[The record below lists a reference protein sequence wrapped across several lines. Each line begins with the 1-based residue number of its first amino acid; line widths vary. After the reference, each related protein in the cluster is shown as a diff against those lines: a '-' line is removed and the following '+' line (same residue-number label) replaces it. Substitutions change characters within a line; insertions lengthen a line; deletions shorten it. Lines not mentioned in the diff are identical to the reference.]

1 MDCPHIESRRTSR
14 GPAFR
19 VLNYPVKSGVDKDS
33 PELTH
38 SRLVGLWLDQA
49 VRGISSGSPGGA
61 AKGKGDFQ
69 QGPGGGG
76 RCGR

>member
-1 MDCPHIESRRTSR
+1 M

-38 SRLVGLWLDQA
+38 SHLVGLWLDQA
-49 VRGISSGSPGGA
+49 VRGIRLVLLEGLP
-61 AKGKGDFQ
+61 KGKGDFQ

-76 RCGR
+76 RCGS

>member
-1 MDCPHIESRRTSR
+1 M

-19 VLNYPVKSGVDKDS
+19 VLNYSVKSGVDKDN

-61 AKGKGDFQ
+61 AKGKG
-69 QGPGGGG
+69 GLPARTWG
-76 RCGR
+76 RGAMWQLRRSSRDVV

>member
-1 MDCPHIESRRTSR
+1 M

-38 SRLVGLWLDQA
+38 SPLVGLWLGQA
-49 VRGISSGSPGGA
+49 V
-61 AKGKGDFQ
+61 KGDFV
-69 QGPGGGG
+69 GFS
-76 RCGR
+76 

>member
-1 MDCPHIESRRTSR
+1 V

-49 VRGISSGSPGGA
+49 VRGIRRVLLEGLP
-61 AKGKGDFQ
+61 KGKGDFQ

-76 RCGR
+76 RCGS